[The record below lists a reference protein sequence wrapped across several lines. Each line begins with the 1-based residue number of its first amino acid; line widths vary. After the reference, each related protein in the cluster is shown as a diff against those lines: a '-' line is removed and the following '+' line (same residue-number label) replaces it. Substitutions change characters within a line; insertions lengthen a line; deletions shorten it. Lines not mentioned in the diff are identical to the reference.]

1 MKLATHVSFNG
12 NCEAA
17 FKFYEKAIGAR
28 IKFLMHFEGSPMAEG
43 APPELLKKVLH
54 ATLQV
59 GDFELSGDDF
69 PGEKRWQGFTL
80 TLHTPDPAQAEKLF
94 NALAERGNITLPLKE
109 TFWAIAFGAV
119 TDQFG
124 IPWMVNCEKPM

>member
-28 IKFLMHFEGSPMAEG
+28 IKFLMYFEGSPMAEG

-69 PGEKRWQGFTL
+69 PGDKKYHSALEGNVLGDCLRRGHRSVRHSVDGELREAHVTL
-80 TLHTPDPAQAEKLF
+80 
-94 NALAERGNITLPLKE
+94 ALKNPTYLLP
-109 TFWAIAFGAV
+109 
-119 TDQFG
+119 
-124 IPWMVNCEKPM
+124 